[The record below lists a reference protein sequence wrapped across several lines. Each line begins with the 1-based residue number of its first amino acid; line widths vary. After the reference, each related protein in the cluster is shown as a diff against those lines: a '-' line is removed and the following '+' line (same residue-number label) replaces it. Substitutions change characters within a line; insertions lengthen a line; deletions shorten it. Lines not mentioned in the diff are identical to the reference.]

1 MIMGLND
8 KQTTKNRHFVQAMKH
23 AVVGIW
29 TVIRD
34 ERNMRYHLLAAIVAV
49 GSGWYF
55 KISELEWLM
64 IALAIFF
71 VVVSEF
77 ANTIA
82 ESLTDLIVRNHYDP
96 LAKKIKDVAA
106 GSVLLAATFAV
117 VVAIIIFVP
126 KLF

>member
-1 MIMGLND
+1 MGLND

-34 ERNMRYHLLAAIVAV
+34 ERNMRYHLLAAIIAV
-49 GSGWYF
+49 GAGWYF

>member
-1 MIMGLND
+1 MGLND